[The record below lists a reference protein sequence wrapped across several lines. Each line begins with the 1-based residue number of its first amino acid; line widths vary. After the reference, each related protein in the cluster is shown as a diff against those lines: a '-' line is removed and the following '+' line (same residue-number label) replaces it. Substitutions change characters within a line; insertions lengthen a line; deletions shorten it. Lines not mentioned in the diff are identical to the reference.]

1 MKNDLRRKFEDNFI
15 WVCILFEPQGRQG
28 VNLSSF
34 QEEEDGEEKERQLSH
49 MMEVGLRDTFRGK
62 E

>member
-1 MKNDLRRKFEDNFI
+1 MSF
-15 WVCILFEPQGRQG
+15 ILFELQGKQG

-34 QEEEDGEEKERQLSH
+34 QEEDGEEVERQLSCTA
-49 MMEVGLRDTFRGK
+49 EVGLRDSFSKR